1 MNTSPEHQRMQKN
14 LAGREPW
21 LKWGPYL
28 SERQWGTVRED
39 YSADGMPWHYFTHD
53 MARSRSY
60 RWGEDGIAGICDT
73 DQLLCFALCLWNGKD
88 PILKERLFGLTNQ
101 EGNHGEDVKEM
112 YFYLDNTPTH
122 SWMEQIYLY
131 PCQEFPYDEL
141 VRANS
146 LRDRTQ
152 PEFEIFDTDSWQNG
166 GWFEVR
172 TTYAKAAPEDIYIQ
186 FTITNRSNDQQALT
200 VLPTL
205 WFRNTWMSAPDKP
218 TIQPV
223 DHGVKADH
231 NQLGSYYLWFD
242 QPDQLLFTENETNT
256 ERCFGIENPS
266 PFVKDYFH
274 SVLIHNDGSSAPN
287 TQGTKCA
294 PVYNLALSPGE
305 TSEIR
310 LRLGKKKVKKPI
322 SADDFSR
329 IFKKRRKE
337 ADDFYQTIWLP
348 GDDGEVNA
356 ETALIRRQAFAGLLW
371 NKQFYRYQVAVWL
384 DGDPGYPPPPSGR
397 GLIRNGDW
405 RHLNAADVI
414 SMPDAWEY
422 PWFAAWDLAFQCV
435 PLAAID
441 PAFAKN
447 QLLLLLQEWYQHPN
461 GKIPGYEW
469 SFDSVNPPI
478 HPWAALEIVHLES
491 SRKGHEIDHDF
502 LKRVFEQM
510 LANFTWW
517 VSREDRNG
525 NNVFEGGFLGLDNI
539 ALFDREHGIPPGCT
553 LEQVDG
559 TAWMAFY
566 SLHMLEIALIL
577 ASKDASFE
585 DMATKFFEHFVSIA
599 SALNGLASELWD
611 DETGFFYDHLRSD
624 GEMIPLEVRSLV
636 GLSTLFGVTI
646 LKRDLLQHVPGFAR
660 RLDHFAKRR
669 HVNHQYIVFESSDET
684 GDVLLSLVPRD
695 RLLRMMNTLFDE
707 SEFLSPF
714 GIRSVS
720 KYHQDHPAR
729 VRIDGHELSLHY
741 EPGESQTGIFGGNS
755 NWRGPIWFPTNYLL
769 MHALKTYHQFYGKS
783 LRIEVPAHS
792 GNDLDLDT
800 ASREIGRR
808 LLSIFQSDS
817 NGLRPV
823 HHQLPLFDRPEYR
836 DIILFYEYFHGET
849 GKGLGAS
856 HQTGWT
862 ALAGIL

>member
-1 MNTSPEHQRMQKN
+1 
-14 LAGREPW
+14 
-21 LKWGPYL
+21 
-28 SERQWGTVRED
+28 
-39 YSADGMPWHYFTHD
+39 

-305 TSEIR
+305 SSEIR

-405 RHLNAADVI
+405 RHLNATDVI

-441 PAFAKN
+441 PA
-447 QLLLLLQEWYQHPN
+447 
-461 GKIPGYEW
+461 
-469 SFDSVNPPI
+469 
-478 HPWAALEIVHLES
+478 
-491 SRKGHEIDHDF
+491 
-502 LKRVFEQM
+502 
-510 LANFTWW
+510 
-517 VSREDRNG
+517 
-525 NNVFEGGFLGLDNI
+525 
-539 ALFDREHGIPPGCT
+539 
-553 LEQVDG
+553 
-559 TAWMAFY
+559 
-566 SLHMLEIALIL
+566 
-577 ASKDASFE
+577 
-585 DMATKFFEHFVSIA
+585 
-599 SALNGLASELWD
+599 
-611 DETGFFYDHLRSD
+611 
-624 GEMIPLEVRSLV
+624 
-636 GLSTLFGVTI
+636 
-646 LKRDLLQHVPGFAR
+646 
-660 RLDHFAKRR
+660 
-669 HVNHQYIVFESSDET
+669 
-684 GDVLLSLVPRD
+684 
-695 RLLRMMNTLFDE
+695 
-707 SEFLSPF
+707 
-714 GIRSVS
+714 RSV
-720 KYHQDHPAR
+720 R
-729 VRIDGHELSLHY
+729 VDANI
-741 EPGESQTGIFGGNS
+741 
-755 NWRGPIWFPTNYLL
+755 
-769 MHALKTYHQFYGKS
+769 
-783 LRIEVPAHS
+783 
-792 GNDLDLDT
+792 
-800 ASREIGRR
+800 
-808 LLSIFQSDS
+808 
-817 NGLRPV
+817 
-823 HHQLPLFDRPEYR
+823 
-836 DIILFYEYFHGET
+836 
-849 GKGLGAS
+849 
-856 HQTGWT
+856 
-862 ALAGIL
+862 